1 MKKYIVTRTDG
12 QTGAVTTC
20 GAPTTERKVS
30 DLRNAMRMSA
40 RITQPGNSNSYGIR
54 EV

>member
-1 MKKYIVTRTDG
+1 MQKYQVTRTDG

-30 DLRNAMRMSA
+30 DLRTAMRMSA
-40 RITQPGNSNSYGIR
+40 RVTQPFNSNSYGIKK
-54 EV
+54 V